1 MTDKFRAIQEKAVAF
16 AAGNQ
21 EISEEVYN
29 DILSDI
35 AALGDLEAKAA
46 LLKSILASTAFLAA
60 LARVT
65 GHNPLH
71 ILDNLTIIE
80 DETDNGFF

>member
-46 LLKSILASTAFLAA
+46 LLKSVLASTAFLAA
-60 LARVT
+60 LGKVT
-65 GHNPLH
+65 GHDPLH